1 MLSPCKIKT
10 GILAGSRRDLAAIS
24 AGNPSGSWR
33 DIGHRDFSSWLE
45 SHRDPGKIL
54 ARKRNSQRPKSCWD
68 PTANLAKILAEEQ
81 IHSGKDLGA
90 ILPGILPRLATGSEI
105 LCEIHCGN
113 LHNILAMLPQISFES
128 SPMFTCLKYKQK

>member
-1 MLSPCKIKT
+1 MYIETKVQGRFYEEIY
-10 GILAGSRRDLAAIS
+10 
-24 AGNPSGSWR
+24 WR

-45 SHRDPGKIL
+45 SHQDPGKIL

-81 IHSGKDLGA
+81 IHSGKNLGA

-105 LCEIHCGN
+105 LGEIHSGN
-113 LHNILAMLPQISFES
+113 LLQFPSVRAQ
-128 SPMFTCLKYKQK
+128 CLRA